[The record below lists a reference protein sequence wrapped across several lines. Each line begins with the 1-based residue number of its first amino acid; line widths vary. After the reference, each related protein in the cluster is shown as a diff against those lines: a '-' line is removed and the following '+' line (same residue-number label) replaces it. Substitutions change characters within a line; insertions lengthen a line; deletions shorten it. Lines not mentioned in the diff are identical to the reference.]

1 MDVEKIKQAIMAD
14 SMNKVF
20 TDQGIEPLFKVS
32 PEAEIVLVGQAPG
45 RLAQATKMVWND
57 QSGERLRMW
66 LGLSRKEF
74 YESEKN
80 AHMPMDFYYPGKGKN
95 GDNPPRR
102 GFAEKWHPLLLKE
115 MPKVKTLV
123 LIGSFAQKFYLKD
136 KAKTLTETVKNYD
149 KYLPDYFPLV
159 HPSPLNLGWLKQNP
173 WFEEE
178 VIPVLRALIRQKFM
192 HNEYIILKKGL

>member
-74 YESEKN
+74 YESEKI

-115 MPKVKTLV
+115 MSKVKTLV

-192 HNEYIILKKGL
+192 HNE

>member
-74 YESEKN
+74 YESEKI

-115 MPKVKTLV
+115 IPKVKTLV

-192 HNEYIILKKGL
+192 HNE

>member
-1 MDVEKIKQAIMAD
+1 
-14 SMNKVF
+14 
-20 TDQGIEPLFKVS
+20 
-32 PEAEIVLVGQAPG
+32 
-45 RLAQATKMVWND
+45 
-57 QSGERLRMW
+57 
-66 LGLSRKEF
+66 
-74 YESEKN
+74 
-80 AHMPMDFYYPGKGKN
+80 MPMDFYYPGKGKN

-149 KYLPDYFPLV
+149 KYLPGYFPLV

-192 HNEYIILKKGL
+192 HNE

>member
-74 YESEKN
+74 YESEKI

-192 HNEYIILKKGL
+192 HNE

>member
-20 TDQGIEPLFKVS
+20 TNQGIEPLFKVS

-74 YESEKN
+74 YESEKI

-115 MPKVKTLV
+115 MSKVKTLV

-192 HNEYIILKKGL
+192 HNE

>member
-1 MDVEKIKQAIMAD
+1 MDAEKIKQAIMAD

-192 HNEYIILKKGL
+192 HNE

>member
-115 MPKVKTLV
+115 MSKVKTLV

-192 HNEYIILKKGL
+192 HNE

>member
-74 YESEKN
+74 YESEKIT
-80 AHMPMDFYYPGKGKN
+80 HMPMDFYYPGKGKN

-149 KYLPDYFPLV
+149 KYLPGYFPLV

-192 HNEYIILKKGL
+192 HNE

>member
-74 YESEKN
+74 YESEKI
-80 AHMPMDFYYPGKGKN
+80 AHMPMDFYYPGTGKN
-95 GDNPPRR
+95 GENPPRR

-115 MPKVKTLV
+115 MSKVKTLV

-192 HNEYIILKKGL
+192 HNE

>member
-123 LIGSFAQKFYLKD
+123 LIGSFAQRFYLKD

-192 HNEYIILKKGL
+192 HNE

>member
-74 YESEKN
+74 YESEKIT
-80 AHMPMDFYYPGKGKN
+80 HMPMDFYYPGKGKN

-192 HNEYIILKKGL
+192 HNE

>member
-74 YESEKN
+74 YESEKI

-159 HPSPLNLGWLKQNP
+159 HPSPLNLSWLKQNP

-192 HNEYIILKKGL
+192 HNE

>member
-74 YESEKN
+74 YESEKI

-136 KAKTLTETVKNYD
+136 KAKTLTETVKYYD

-192 HNEYIILKKGL
+192 HNE

>member
-20 TDQGIEPLFKVS
+20 TDQGIEPLFEVS

-74 YESEKN
+74 YESEKI

-192 HNEYIILKKGL
+192 HNE

>member
-192 HNEYIILKKGL
+192 HYEKIILKKGL

>member
-102 GFAEKWHPLLLKE
+102 GFAEKCHPLLLKK

-192 HNEYIILKKGL
+192 HNE

>member
-1 MDVEKIKQAIMAD
+1 MDAEKIKQAIMAD

-74 YESEKN
+74 YESEKI
-80 AHMPMDFYYPGKGKN
+80 AHMPMGFYYPGKGKN

-192 HNEYIILKKGL
+192 HNE

>member
-74 YESEKN
+74 YESEKI

-123 LIGSFAQKFYLKD
+123 LIGSFAQKFY
-136 KAKTLTETVKNYD
+136 
-149 KYLPDYFPLV
+149 
-159 HPSPLNLGWLKQNP
+159 
-173 WFEEE
+173 
-178 VIPVLRALIRQKFM
+178 
-192 HNEYIILKKGL
+192 

>member
-45 RLAQATKMVWND
+45 RFAQATKMVWND

-80 AHMPMDFYYPGKGKN
+80 AHMPMDFYYPGKGKT
-95 GDNPPRR
+95 GIIPAPRLR
-102 GFAEKWHPLLLKE
+102 RKMASPFA
-115 MPKVKTLV
+115 
-123 LIGSFAQKFYLKD
+123 
-136 KAKTLTETVKNYD
+136 
-149 KYLPDYFPLV
+149 
-159 HPSPLNLGWLKQNP
+159 
-173 WFEEE
+173 
-178 VIPVLRALIRQKFM
+178 
-192 HNEYIILKKGL
+192 

>member
-74 YESEKN
+74 YESEKI

-123 LIGSFAQKFYLKD
+123 LTGSFAQKFYLKD

-192 HNEYIILKKGL
+192 HNE

>member
-14 SMNKVF
+14 SMNKFF

-74 YESEKN
+74 YESEKI

-102 GFAEKWHPLLLKE
+102 GFAEKWHPLLFKE

-159 HPSPLNLGWLKQNP
+159 HPSPLNLGWLKQNH

-192 HNEYIILKKGL
+192 HNE

>member
-74 YESEKN
+74 YESEKI

-115 MPKVKTLV
+115 KPKVKTLV

-192 HNEYIILKKGL
+192 HNE

>member
-1 MDVEKIKQAIMAD
+1 MTVFETIRQEMMADPQNESYTKRGIGPLFAAAKQAR
-14 SMNKVF
+14 
-20 TDQGIEPLFKVS
+20 
-32 PEAEIVLVGQAPG
+32 IVIVGQAPG
-45 RLAQATKMVWND
+45 RIAEQTGLVWND
-57 QSGERLRMW
+57 ASGDRLRDWM
-66 LGLSRKEF
+66 GVSRETF
-74 YESEKN
+74 YDSGFI
-80 AHMPMDFYYPGKGKN
+80 AQLPMDFYYPGKGKN

-192 HNEYIILKKGL
+192 HNE

>member
-149 KYLPDYFPLV
+149 KYLPGYFPLV

-192 HNEYIILKKGL
+192 HNE

>member
-80 AHMPMDFYYPGKGKN
+80 AHMPMDFYYPGKGKK

-192 HNEYIILKKGL
+192 HNE

>member
-66 LGLSRKEF
+66 LDLSRKEF

-192 HNEYIILKKGL
+192 HNE

>member
-74 YESEKN
+74 YESEKI

-149 KYLPDYFPLV
+149 KYLPGYFPLV

-192 HNEYIILKKGL
+192 HNE

>member
-192 HNEYIILKKGL
+192 HNE